1 LPEKRRGPLIKD
13 RSSREDWS
21 SGARSVFRRFEIA
34 GRDQGWWDHD
44 GPIVAAVSGG
54 SDSMALFWLLCFK
67 WKGRV
72 VAAHLEHGFRKETS
86 LRDAAFVERIS
97 REWNTGCHVEHLD
110 IPSIKRRGETLEE
123 AGRRERYAFLERVAS
138 SQGASF
144 IATGHTSDDLA
155 ETVFLN
161 LLRGTGIRGLR
172 GIPWTRGKVVR
183 PIMGILREELRGLL
197 LEGSVPWMEDETN
210 IETKYFRNKIR
221 HVFFPLLISKGN
233 KRFMDHLLDLSSE
246 AGQRE
251 HAIEKKSASMAAWC
265 RIGQPF
271 ALRSW
276 DLGLLRRMEDQAIQ
290 SIFALE
296 GRSLGLSPLS
306 REKTSRLLDLI
317 RKGEGRWRF
326 QWEGDLE
333 ICASGKAASL
343 VKREI
348 FSAKGRGQETF
359 NLHGES
365 GSFRWGPWS
374 FDWRF
379 IPGRRFVQ
387 GAGSC
392 LIPAD
397 GADFVEV
404 QAVSAAKTDDLG
416 RSGIPWWAERVWP
429 LVRFSGTSWSPYSC
443 SPSSRK
449 VMNKEKRGFSLQLRA
464 RITERGRKGESEDGV

>member
-1 LPEKRRGPLIKD
+1 LIKD
-13 RSSREDWS
+13 RSSRRGWS
-21 SGARSVFRRFEIA
+21 SGARSLFRRFEIA

-44 GPIVAAVSGG
+44 GPMVVAVSGG
-54 SDSMALFWLLCFK
+54 SDSMALFWLLRFR

-86 LRDAAFVERIS
+86 LRDAAFVERVCS
-97 REWNTGCHVEHLD
+97 EWNTECHVEHLD

-123 AGRRERYAFLERVAS
+123 AGRRERYAFLHRVAS
-138 SQGASF
+138 SQRAPF

-183 PIMGILREELRGLL
+183 PIMGISRDELRGLL
-197 LEGSVPWMEDETN
+197 LEGSVHWMEDETN
-210 IETKYFRNKIR
+210 IEIKYFRNKIR
-221 HVFFPLLISKGN
+221 HVFLPLLISEGN
-233 KRFMDHLLDLSSE
+233 KRFVDHLLDLSSE
-246 AGQRE
+246 AGQLE
-251 HAIEKKSASMAAWC
+251 DLIEKKSANMAAWC
-265 RIGQPF
+265 RIWQPL

-276 DLGLLRRMEDQAIQ
+276 DLALLQRMEDQAIQ
-290 SIFALE
+290 SIFAFE

-306 REKTSRLLDLI
+306 REKTSRFLELI
-317 RKGEGRWRF
+317 RKDERRWRF

-343 VKREI
+343 VKRET
-348 FSAKGRGQETF
+348 FSSKGPGRETF
-359 NLHGES
+359 NLRGES

-379 IPGRRFVQ
+379 IPGRRF
-387 GAGSC
+387 GLGSASC

-404 QAVSAAKTDDLG
+404 QAVGTAKKDDPG
-416 RSGIPWWAERVWP
+416 RSEIPWWAERVWP
-429 LVRFSGTSWSPYSC
+429 SVRFSRTFWSPFSGP
-443 SPSSRK
+443 PSSRR
-449 VMNKEKRGFSLQLRA
+449 VIDEGELGSSLQLRA
-464 RITERGRKGESEDGV
+464 RVTRKGRKGESGDGV